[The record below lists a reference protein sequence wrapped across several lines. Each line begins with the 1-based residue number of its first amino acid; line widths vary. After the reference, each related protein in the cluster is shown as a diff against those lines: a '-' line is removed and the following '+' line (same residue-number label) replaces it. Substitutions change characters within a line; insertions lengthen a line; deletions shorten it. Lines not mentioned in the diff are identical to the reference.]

1 MMKEYAYDT
10 KLPAAY
16 KGGNIRILDRHYGVG
31 SRDELTKWDEH
42 PWSTAAYIIE
52 GFPVCG
58 VDPAAFVT
66 CVSSLC
72 LFDDTA
78 DVNSGRLCVFRVTR
92 VARAGTGAP
101 PSLLGAFLGL
111 FSDR

>member
-58 VDPAAFVT
+58 VDPGRWRIDFG
-66 CVSSLC
+66 VSQLW
-72 LFDDTA
+72 
-78 DVNSGRLCVFRVTR
+78 
-92 VARAGTGAP
+92 AGSFQGDA
-101 PSLLGAFLGL
+101 PSLNGSGDATYAYVQSWWWF
-111 FSDR
+111 